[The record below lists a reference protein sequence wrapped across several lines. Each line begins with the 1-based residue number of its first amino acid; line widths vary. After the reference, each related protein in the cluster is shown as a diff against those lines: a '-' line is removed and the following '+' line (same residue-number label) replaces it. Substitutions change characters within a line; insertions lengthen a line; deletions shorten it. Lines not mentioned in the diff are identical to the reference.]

1 MSAQRPAK
9 VTTFERGQAAL
20 ELAVVLPLI
29 LLFLIGIVTFGRLIY
44 THLAVMTA
52 ANDCATV
59 AAQATDPYDGVA
71 QGTAAREQSLSAFS
85 VSQQVTTAGLVAAAS
100 QSSRGVST
108 PSNYTCQVGY
118 PLRSQFAT
126 LFPGVALPARFFTLK
141 YEFTLEAQ
149 PYKSNWKATP

>member
-9 VTTFERGQAAL
+9 VKTFERGQAAL

-29 LLFLIGIVTFGRLIY
+29 LMFIVGIVSFGRLVY

-52 ANDCATV
+52 ADDCATV

-71 QGTAAREQSLSAFS
+71 QGTAARQQSLSSFS
-85 VSQQVTTAGLVAAAS
+85 VSQQVTTAGLVAS
-100 QSSRGVST
+100 SYQSSHGVTT
-108 PSNYTCQVGY
+108 PSSYTCQVGY
-118 PLRSQFAT
+118 PLQVQLAR
-126 LFPGVALPARFFTLK
+126 LLPGVVFPSRFFSLK
-141 YEFTLEAQ
+141 YEFTLKAQ